1 LLSLLIS
8 MLVSF
13 LIMWST
19 KMISLNSLLGFL
31 KKQ

>member
-1 LLSLLIS
+1 

-19 KMISLNSLLGFL
+19 KMITLNSWLSFL